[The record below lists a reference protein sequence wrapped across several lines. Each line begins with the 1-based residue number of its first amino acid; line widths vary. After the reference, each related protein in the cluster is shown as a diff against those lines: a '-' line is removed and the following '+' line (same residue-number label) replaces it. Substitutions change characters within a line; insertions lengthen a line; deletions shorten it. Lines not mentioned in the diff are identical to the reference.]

1 MNDKDKQIDI
11 LRSEASRIGYHG
23 LPLDTFM
30 KKAGGDIVLS
40 LKTKIDDINAKG
52 NATNKEYKLLEKSKI
67 KLDKRIASLNVRW
80 HDIGSIF
87 AMVFS
92 FTGLS
97 FLWQNL
103 IWGGLIYQQWIGFG
117 LVIACATMGSLINE
131 YAEGVSDEDKHTL
144 IITLKILAVALTFVF
159 SLESLEYAALARSFI
174 LSCLAG
180 VVVHGINILFMPI
193 TKGLVKMVR
202 YLYLFM
208 RKWSLNNKI
217 RKSLIEMDD
226 LTCELETAEKDNEL
240 YVDTIGRQL
249 QLDYLLGQSA
259 RKSEGVNGEE
269 MVNDN
274 LLTTEEIAHA

>member
-67 KLDKRIASLNVRW
+67 KLKKKIASLNVRW
-80 HDIGSIF
+80 HDIGSLF

-92 FTGLS
+92 FAGLS

-117 LVIACATMGSLINE
+117 LVIACATMGALIKE
-131 YAEGVSDEDKHTL
+131 YAEDVSNEDKDTL
-144 IITLKILAVALTFVF
+144 IITLKIIAVMLTFVF
-159 SLESLEYAALARSFI
+159 SLDSLQYTAVVRSFI
-174 LSCLAG
+174 LSCLVG
-180 VVVHGINILFMPI
+180 IVVHSVNILFIPI
-193 TKGLVKMVR
+193 IKGFVKIVR
-202 YLYLFM
+202 YCYLSM
-208 RKWSLNNKI
+208 RKWSLNTRI
-217 RKSLIEMDD
+217 RKSRKELYQLEHEIDTVAKNNEIF
-226 LTCELETAEKDNEL
+226 LET
-240 YVDTIGRQL
+240 IISQL
-249 QLDYLLGQSA
+249 RLDYLLGKSA
-259 RKSEGVNGEE
+259 SMPEGITDKI
-269 MVNDN
+269 VNDN
-274 LLTTEEIAHA
+274 LTSEVAHA

>member
-1 MNDKDKQIDI
+1 MKDQEKQMNI
-11 LRSEASRIGYHG
+11 LRSEASRLGYHG
-23 LPLDTFM
+23 LPLDKFM
-30 KKAGGDIVLS
+30 RKAGGEVSLS
-40 LKTKIDDINAKG
+40 LNSNVDELNREGITRN
-52 NATNKEYKLLEKSKI
+52 ERYKDLQNRR
-67 KLDKRIASLNVRW
+67 KRMMKNIASITPGW

-92 FTGLS
+92 LIGLS

-103 IWGGLIYQQWIGFG
+103 IWGDLVYQQWIVFGF
-117 LVIACATMGSLINE
+117 VIACATMGSLINE

-159 SLESLEYAALARSFI
+159 SLESLELAALARAFI

-217 RKSLIEMDD
+217 RKSQKEFDD
-226 LTCELETAEKDNEL
+226 LNCEFEISVHHNEYFVET
-240 YVDTIGRQL
+240 VIHQL
-249 QLDYLLGQSA
+249 RLDYLMGQLAS
-259 RKSEGVNGEE
+259 RPEGINGEE
-269 MVNDN
+269 IVNDN
-274 LLTTEEIAHA
+274 QLTTEEMAHA